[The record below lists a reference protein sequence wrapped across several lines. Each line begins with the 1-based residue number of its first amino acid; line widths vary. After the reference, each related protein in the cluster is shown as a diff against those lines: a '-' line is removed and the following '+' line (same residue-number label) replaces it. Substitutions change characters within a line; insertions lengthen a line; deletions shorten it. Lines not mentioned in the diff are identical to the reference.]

1 MRAETMYAT
10 MALVDQLQ
18 ASGQVR
24 DLRDSGDLIWLRL
37 HSGPELMIHLFE
49 REVTLTDLLYLLRE
63 NDARGQHTL
72 FLFWLA
78 MLLPPQGAARILDP
92 WMQRFADLYGGQ
104 LYAFEVARRDAHF
117 LPVYFVGQG
126 ARRAVHYGDSLD
138 FRHLRTFSAPGHAPD
153 LPGAWRIAGFL
164 PFAESA
170 PIIPDALAAALAL
183 LDLRAD
189 ATLAQVKRRYR
200 ALARQLHPDLNPSAD
215 ASQRMQQLN
224 EAYARLLAHFA
235 NPST

>member
-18 ASGQVR
+18 ASGLAR

-37 HSGPELMIHLFE
+37 RSGPELMIHLFE
-49 REVTLTDLLYLLRE
+49 REVTLHDLLHLLNE
-63 NDARGQHTL
+63 NNARGQHTL
-72 FLFWLA
+72 FFFWLA
-78 MLLPPQGAARILDP
+78 MLLPPQGAARLLDP

-104 LYAFEVARRDAHF
+104 LFGFEVARRNAHF

-126 ARRAVHYGDSLD
+126 ARRAVHYGEPLN
-138 FRHLRTFSAPGHAPD
+138 FRHLRTFTAPGHAPD
-153 LPGAWRIAGFL
+153 LPGVWRVAGFA
-164 PFAESA
+164 PFAAA
-170 PIIPDALAAALAL
+170 PPAIPDALAAALAL

-200 ALARQLHPDLNPSAD
+200 ALARQIHPDINPSSD

-224 EAYARLLAHFA
+224 EAYARLLDHFA
-235 NPST
+235 NPSS